1 MLWLSSKATYPRGLN
16 SLEGICPCLTSW
28 GRVRGAHLA
37 TQAREDS
44 NRPSRLLRRRQP
56 FLSCRAIARR
66 AAAHGLSAG
75 FLGRYRSRR
84 GRSLLERRSDRVL
97 NITAA
102 SELSSATQRLPLMF
116 KVLIPAVAALGLV
129 AFAAQSRDVAP
140 EVDAQ
145 GVMAAPVMGWSVHHE
160 GALAK
165 LAYGVAH
172 SDQLALMVTCMPGD
186 TTAAVSCVSPR
197 HSIRKCSRV
206 AD

>member
-1 MLWLSSKATYPRGLN
+1 
-16 SLEGICPCLTSW
+16 
-28 GRVRGAHLA
+28 
-37 TQAREDS
+37 
-44 NRPSRLLRRRQP
+44 
-56 FLSCRAIARR
+56 
-66 AAAHGLSAG
+66 
-75 FLGRYRSRR
+75 
-84 GRSLLERRSDRVL
+84 
-97 NITAA
+97 
-102 SELSSATQRLPLMF
+102 MF

-186 TTAAVSCVSPR
+186 TTAAVYGDVQVEGARLMQASVQIDPLSGGDAEETTIRVNDPALTGLAQNGRMTVVGDAGRFQLAASTEERRLVRDFLAYCSPDR
-197 HSIRKCSRV
+197 
-206 AD
+206 A

>member
-1 MLWLSSKATYPRGLN
+1 
-16 SLEGICPCLTSW
+16 
-28 GRVRGAHLA
+28 
-37 TQAREDS
+37 
-44 NRPSRLLRRRQP
+44 
-56 FLSCRAIARR
+56 
-66 AAAHGLSAG
+66 
-75 FLGRYRSRR
+75 
-84 GRSLLERRSDRVL
+84 
-97 NITAA
+97 
-102 SELSSATQRLPLMF
+102 MF

-186 TTAAVSCVSPR
+186 TTAAVYGDVQVEGARLMQASVQIDPLSGGDAEETTIRVNDPALAGLAQNGRMTVVGDAGRFQLAASTEERRLVRDFLAYCSPDR
-197 HSIRKCSRV
+197 
-206 AD
+206 A